1 MNKFNPY
8 LKYVVLALLLIFAIL
23 FIQINR
29 YVIIPPSA
37 TMPSIILDKLTFRT
51 YRLYTSEDETGKTRF
66 TGFMEMKMP
75 R

>member
-1 MNKFNPY
+1 MNKFNLY
-8 LKYVVLALLLIFAIL
+8 LRYAVLVFLLIFAIL

-29 YVIIPPSA
+29 YVVIPPST
-37 TMPSIILDKLTFRT
+37 TMPSIILDKLTFKT
-51 YRLYTSEDETGKTRF
+51 YRLYTSENERGQTTI

>member
-8 LKYVVLALLLIFAIL
+8 LKYVILALLLIFAIL

-37 TMPSIILDKLTFRT
+37 TIPSIILDKLTFRT
-51 YRLYTSEDETGKTRF
+51 YRLYTSEDETGKTRL

>member
-8 LKYVVLALLLIFAIL
+8 LKYVVLALLLILAIL

-29 YVIIPPSA
+29 YIIIPPSA